1 MIVGGRRADFLWE
14 GYDVSPFRLTL
25 FGGFDLQD
33 GDGAAISIRSKK
45 DRCLLAYLSLAQGKQ
60 THRDILAELLW
71 GERGDALKSQIEGL
85 ARDLQ
90 KVRDAVQQNQQAV
103 TDVKA
108 SAEGGNSII
117 RSGRK
122 DTSLSISGQVNRMVF
137 YADDGDQA
145 RWFHADND
153 KSSTRLRLVGKSAL
167 DGDWSAGTNI
177 EVQFESNST
186 GDVTIRQN
194 TAVAA
199 SNSFTE
205 RKLELWFANAQAG
218 KLTLGQGPTASDGS
232 VEEDLSGTTV
242 ITNASFADLGGSLAF
257 RVSGTRGTSTGVTV
271 GGLLSSQGGLS
282 RDDRIRYDSP
292 TLGGAKLSTSWVDGD
307 EWDVALRYGR
317 EFNGTEL
324 ALAGGYSVEDLEA
337 NGRED
342 EEFWQVKLGHDFK
355 ITDIGGTAVSL
366 TYAQTDNAGAT
377 NREGTYVGLA
387 AVQNVA
393 KVGAEIYALFGQFDA
408 DLPGVVTEDITV
420 GGIGAR
426 VKF

>member
-1 MIVGGRRADFLWE
+1 
-14 GYDVSPFRLTL
+14 
-25 FGGFDLQD
+25 
-33 GDGAAISIRSKK
+33 
-45 DRCLLAYLSLAQGKQ
+45 RCLLAYLALAQGRQ

-71 GERGDALKSQIEGL
+71 GERGDAQARRSLNQELYRLRGLFPEQIQERFAVDAESVGL
-85 ARDLQ
+85 DDGLFE
-90 KVRDAVQQNQQAV
+90 V
-103 TDVKA
+103 DVA
-108 SAEGGNSII
+108 GFEGG
-117 RSGRK
+117 SGA
-122 DTSLSISGQVNRMVF
+122 
-137 YADDGDQA
+137 ADSEIA
-145 RWFHADND
+145 
-153 KSSTRLRLVGKSAL
+153 AL
-167 DGDWSAGTNI
+167 YKGELLAGLNAGS
-177 EVQFESNST
+177 EGFN
-186 GDVTIRQN
+186 
-194 TAVAA
+194 
-199 SNSFTE
+199 
-205 RKLELWFANAQAG
+205 KLWFANAQAG

-242 ITNASFADLGGSLAF
+242 ITNASFSDVGSALAF
-257 RVSGTRGTSTGVTV
+257 RVSGTRGTSSGVTV
-271 GGLLSSQGGLS
+271 GGLFSSQDGLS

-307 EWDVALRYGR
+307 EWDAALRYGR

-324 ALAGGYSVEDLEA
+324 ALAGAYWDASPTAQKTGMAVSASAKAPFGTSLTGGYSVEDLEA
-337 NGRED
+337 TARED

-393 KVGAEIYALFGQFDA
+393 KIGAEIYALFGQYDA

-420 GGIGAR
+420 GGVGAR

>member
-1 MIVGGRRADFLWE
+1 
-14 GYDVSPFRLTL
+14 VSPFRLTL
-25 FGGFDLQD
+25 FGGFDLRD
-33 GDGAAISIRSKK
+33 GQGAAVSIRSKK
-45 DRCLLAYLSLAQGKQ
+45 GRCLLAYLALAQGRQ

-71 GERGDALKSQIEGL
+71 GERGDAQARRSLNQELYRLRGLFPEQIQERFAVDAESVGL
-85 ARDLQ
+85 DDGLFE
-90 KVRDAVQQNQQAV
+90 V
-103 TDVKA
+103 DVA
-108 SAEGGNSII
+108 GFEGG
-117 RSGRK
+117 SGA
-122 DTSLSISGQVNRMVF
+122 
-137 YADDGDQA
+137 ADSEIA
-145 RWFHADND
+145 
-153 KSSTRLRLVGKSAL
+153 AL
-167 DGDWSAGTNI
+167 YKGELLAGLNAGS
-177 EVQFESNST
+177 EGFN
-186 GDVTIRQN
+186 
-194 TAVAA
+194 
-199 SNSFTE
+199 
-205 RKLELWFANAQAG
+205 KLWFANAQAG

-242 ITNASFADLGGSLAF
+242 ITNASFSDVGSALAF
-257 RVSGTRGTSTGVTV
+257 RVSGTRGTSSGVTV
-271 GGLLSSQGGLS
+271 GGLFSSQDGLS

-307 EWDVALRYGR
+307 EWDAALRYGR

-324 ALAGGYSVEDLEA
+324 ALAGAYWDASPTAQKTGMAVSASAKAPFGTSLTGGYSVEDLEA
-337 NGRED
+337 TARED

-393 KVGAEIYALFGQFDA
+393 KIGAEIYALFGQYDA

-420 GGIGAR
+420 GGVGAR

>member
-1 MIVGGRRADFLWE
+1 
-14 GYDVSPFRLTL
+14 
-25 FGGFDLQD
+25 
-33 GDGAAISIRSKK
+33 
-45 DRCLLAYLSLAQGKQ
+45 
-60 THRDILAELLW
+60 
-71 GERGDALKSQIEGL
+71 
-85 ARDLQ
+85 
-90 KVRDAVQQNQQAV
+90 VRDAVQQNQQAV
-103 TDVKA
+103 ADVKA
-108 SAEGGNSII
+108 SSEGGNSIV

-122 DTSLSISGQVNRMVF
+122 DTSLSISGQVNRMAF

-167 DGDWSAGTNI
+167 DGQWSAGTNI

-205 RKLELWFANAQAG
+205 RKLELWFANAQLG

-242 ITNASFADLGGSLAF
+242 ITNASFADVGSALAF
-257 RVSGTRGTSTGVTV
+257 RLSGTAGTSSGVTV
-271 GGLLSSQGGLS
+271 GGLFSSQDGLS
-282 RDDRIRYDSP
+282 RDDRLRYDSP

-317 EFNGTEL
+317 EFNDYEV
-324 ALAGGYSVEDLEA
+324 ALAAAHWDASPTAQKTGYGLSASVKAPFGTSLTGSYSSEDLEA
-337 NGRED
+337 TGRED
-342 EEFWQVKLGHDFK
+342 EEYWQAKLGHAFSVV
-355 ITDIGGTAVSL
+355 DIGGSAVSI

-387 AVQNVA
+387 AVQNVS

-420 GGIGAR
+420 GGFGAR

>member
-1 MIVGGRRADFLWE
+1 M
-14 GYDVSPFRLTL
+14 
-25 FGGFDLQD
+25 
-33 GDGAAISIRSKK
+33 
-45 DRCLLAYLSLAQGKQ
+45 
-60 THRDILAELLW
+60 
-71 GERGDALKSQIEGL
+71 
-85 ARDLQ
+85 
-90 KVRDAVQQNQQAV
+90 RDAVQQNQQAV

-108 SAEGGNSII
+108 SAEGGNSTI

-205 RKLELWFANAQAG
+205 RKLELWFANAQLG

>member
-1 MIVGGRRADFLWE
+1 M
-14 GYDVSPFRLTL
+14 
-25 FGGFDLQD
+25 
-33 GDGAAISIRSKK
+33 
-45 DRCLLAYLSLAQGKQ
+45 
-60 THRDILAELLW
+60 
-71 GERGDALKSQIEGL
+71 
-85 ARDLQ
+85 
-90 KVRDAVQQNQQAV
+90 RDAVQQNQQAV

-108 SAEGGNSII
+108 SAEGGNSTI

-307 EWDVALRYGR
+307 EWDVALRYGINTVTVVNNNSSLNQ
-317 EFNGTEL
+317 EGPLVEIVYGGAEPGSDEL
-324 ALAGGYSVEDLEA
+324 WKLADIDFVAVAESLGCFGV
-337 NGRED
+337 
-342 EEFWQVKLGHDFK
+342 QVKRPKDFSGALERALNCGRPA
-355 ITDIGGTAVSL
+355 IVDVMTDI
-366 TYAQTDNAGAT
+366 
-377 NREGTYVGLA
+377 EGIAPPPWLP
-387 AVQNVA
+387 
-393 KVGAEIYALFGQFDA
+393 A
-408 DLPGVVTEDITV
+408 D
-420 GGIGAR
+420 
-426 VKF
+426 